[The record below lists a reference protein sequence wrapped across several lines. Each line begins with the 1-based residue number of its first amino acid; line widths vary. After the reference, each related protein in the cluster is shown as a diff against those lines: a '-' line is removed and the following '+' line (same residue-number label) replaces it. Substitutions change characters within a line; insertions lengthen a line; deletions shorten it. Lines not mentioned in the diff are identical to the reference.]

1 MNGDYWISIIIFLLA
16 IFIIPCNKYYIFII
30 VLIFSLI
37 LSLNILLFYQKNFDF
52 FIKKSK
58 YTSHKKKHSNK
69 IKNTTT
75 YDSTTTN
82 HLTTNNL
89 TTDHLTSS

>member
-16 IFIIPCNKYYIFII
+16 IFIIPRNKYYIFII

-52 FIKKSK
+52 FIKKSNILP
-58 YTSHKKKHSNK
+58 TKKNIATK
-69 IKNTTT
+69 
-75 YDSTTTN
+75 
-82 HLTTNNL
+82 
-89 TTDHLTSS
+89 